1 MDASRRAVTVDYGRG
16 VGAEVTYT
24 AAELDALLPAWA
36 VTVHK
41 AQGSEF
47 PAVALLLHAGARM
60 SRWEEMRCARHD
72 V

>member
-1 MDASRRAVTVDYGRG
+1 VVTAVDAVGRSVGVDFGRG
-16 VGAEVTYT
+16 AGSEVSYS

-47 PAVALLLHAGARM
+47 PAVVLLLHAGAH
-60 SRWEEMRCARHD
+60 MRRR
-72 V
+72 